1 MQDAILSPFW
11 NFNAHSAMYTIR
23 GSARV
28 QVASDNGTAVFDGEL
43 RPGQLLIIPQGYLVA
58 TKAQGEGFQ
67 YISFETNPNSM
78 VSHVAGKNSALSD
91 LPVGVIASS
100 YGVSMEEAAELK
112 NGRKHELAVFTPG
125 GTGTYYQG
133 HAGRAQE

>member
-23 GSARV
+23 GCARV
-28 QVASDNGTAVFDGEL
+28 QVASDNGTTVFDGVL
-43 RPGQLLIIPQGYLVA
+43 RAGQLLIIPQGYLVA

-67 YISFETNPNSM
+67 YISFETNHNSM
-78 VSHVAGKNSALSD
+78 VSHIAGKNSLLSD

-112 NGRKHELAVFTPG
+112 NSRKHELAVFTTPPG
-125 GTGTYYQG
+125 GSYDQG
-133 HAGRAQE
+133 HVGSAQQ